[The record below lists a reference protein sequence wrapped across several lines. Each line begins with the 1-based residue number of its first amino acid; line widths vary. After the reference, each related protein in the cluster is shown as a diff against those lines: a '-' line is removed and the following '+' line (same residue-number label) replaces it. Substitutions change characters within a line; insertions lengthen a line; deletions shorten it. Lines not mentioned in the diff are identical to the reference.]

1 MLGER
6 KFIEAVRRTARAS
19 RNRVVLRGIGDD
31 CAILRPKPGFDLLV
45 TTDLCIDQVHFRREW
60 HPPASVG
67 HHCLTRGLSD
77 IAAMGGEPLACF
89 LSLGLPPDLP
99 SRWPQQFLRG
109 LESLARRYGVQLS
122 GGDTSAA
129 PAITADIIV
138 VGQVPAGK
146 AVLRSGAAAGD
157 RIFVT
162 GQLGASAA
170 VLKRLYSDERIS
182 PSRTSPH
189 FFPEPRISIGRFL
202 REHGLAS
209 SMIDLS
215 DGLSVDLAHICDE
228 SRLRAVIDQSQIPVA
243 PGADL
248 KDAFHGGEDYELL
261 FTASPRSK
269 VPRRIAGVPVSEI
282 GVMHPK
288 SKSGARK
295 HYRSAITI
303 LEENGRERPLPPL
316 GWEHFR
322 TAGRRS
328 NS

>member
-6 KFIEAVRRTARAS
+6 KFIEAVRRAAGAS
-19 RNRVVLRGIGDD
+19 RNRAVICGIGDD
-31 CAILRPKPGFDLLV
+31 CAVLRPKPGFDLLV

-60 HPPASVG
+60 HPPASIG

-109 LESLARRYGVQLS
+109 LESLARRYGIQLS

-146 AVLRSGAAAGD
+146 AVLRSGARPGD

-170 VLKRLYSDERIS
+170 ALKRLFSGERVR

-189 FFPEPRISIGRFL
+189 FFPEPRIQVGRLL
-202 REHGLAS
+202 RERGLAT

-215 DGLSVDLAHICDE
+215 DGLSVDLSHICDE
-228 SRLRAVIDQSQIPVA
+228 SRLRAVIHQASIPVA
-243 PGADL
+243 RGADL
-248 KDAFHGGEDYELL
+248 NDALHGGEDYELL
-261 FTASPRSK
+261 FTASPHSK
-269 VPRRIAGVPVSEI
+269 VPRPIAGVPITEI
-282 GVMHPK
+282 GLMHPK
-288 SKSGARK
+288 SKSAARK